1 MMARPAA
8 DARRI
13 ARRIALLNNKGGVGK
28 SGTTT
33 RLAEALAKAGKR
45 VLVIDMD
52 PQGNSSGMLGWRYD
66 PELKQPTI
74 SQAIKANT
82 DPNEALGCARQ
93 VFQPIGWKCSYAERI
108 QIAPARLPLENRM
121 SEAGIGGAWLRLRQA
136 LEGADGAF
144 DYVLIDCPPSLL
156 HLTQLALAA
165 SDDAVI
171 VTDADVY
178 AIEGAIRARNL
189 IEKKAATHL
198 SNPDLQIRGVILNKF
213 QDTVRQRE
221 QRDSI
226 RDIFGPLVW
235 DPTVKYIESLA
246 TANTNSVSLEE
257 FKGDRA
263 SEIRAT
269 YELLGQT
276 FLKEIPLP

>member
-1 MMARPAA
+1 MMTRPTT
-8 DARRI
+8 ARRV
-13 ARRIALLNNKGGVGK
+13 AMLNNKGGVGK
-28 SGTTT
+28 SGTTV
-33 RLAEALAKAGKR
+33 RVAEGLAKAGKR
-45 VLVIDMD
+45 VLVVDMD

-66 PELKQPTI
+66 PQLKQPTI

-82 DPNEALGCARQ
+82 DPNEALGCARA
-93 VFQPIGWKCSYAERI
+93 VFQPIGWKCTYAERI

-121 SEAGIGGAWLRLRQA
+121 SEAGIGGAWLRLKQA
-136 LEGADGAF
+136 LEGADDGF

-165 SDDAVI
+165 AHDAVV

-178 AIEGAIRARNL
+178 AVEGAIRARDL
-189 IEKKAATHL
+189 IVKKAATHL
-198 SNPDLQIRGVILNKF
+198 SNPDLQIRGVILNKYK
-213 QDTVRQRE
+213 DTIRQRE

-226 RDIFGPLVW
+226 HSIFGPLVW
-235 DPTVKYIESLA
+235 DPKVKFIESLA
-246 TANTNSVSLEE
+246 TANNNAVSLEE
-257 FKGDRA
+257 FKGDRV

-269 YELLGQT
+269 YELLTQT